1 MKKPALIIT
10 ILMFLILTLSVVRIF
25 VSNRIVTSGV
35 VLGKVAE
42 DLSGYRLENTVLS
55 EKLYTMSSLTNIAFK
70 AYDLGYTD
78 SKTDFV
84 LSNQVPVAIRQ

>member
-10 ILMFLILTLSVVRIF
+10 TLVLIIVVLSIVKIF
-25 VSNRIVTSGV
+25 VSNRIATSGV
-35 VLGKVAE
+35 VLGRVQE
-42 DLSGYRLENTVLS
+42 QLLSYKLENTILS
-55 EKLYTMSSLTNIAFK
+55 EKLYTLSSLTNIASK

-84 LSNQVPVAIRQ
+84 LSNQVPVAIKQ

>member
-10 ILMFLILTLSVVRIF
+10 SLLLVIFTLSVVKIF
-25 VSNRIVTSGV
+25 VSNRIATSGV
-35 VLGKVAE
+35 VLGKTQE
-42 DLSGYRLENTVLS
+42 NLLRYGLENATLS
-55 EKLYTMSSLTNIAFK
+55 EKLYALSSLTNIASK

-84 LSNQVPVAIRQ
+84 LNSQVSVAIKQ

>member
-10 ILMFLILTLSVVRIF
+10 TLVLTIITLSVVKIF
-25 VSNRIVTSGV
+25 VSNRIATSGV
-35 VLGKVAE
+35 VLGKVQE
-42 DLSGYRLENTVLS
+42 DLSRYKLENTILS
-55 EKLYTMSSLTNIAFK
+55 EKLYTLSSLTNLASK

-84 LSNQVPVAIRQ
+84 LSNQVPVAIKQ

>member
-10 ILMFLILTLSVVRIF
+10 SLFILILALSVIKIF
-25 VSNRIVTSGV
+25 VSNRIATSGV
-35 VLGKVAE
+35 VLGKVQE
-42 DLSGYRLENTVLS
+42 DLSKYKLENYTLS
-55 EKLYTMSSLTNIAFK
+55 EKLYTLSSLTNIASK

-84 LSNQVPVAIRQ
+84 LNNQVPVAIKQ

>member
-10 ILMFLILTLSVVRIF
+10 ILMFLILTLSVIRIF
-25 VSNRIVTSGV
+25 VSNRIATSGV
-35 VLGKVAE
+35 VLGKVTE
-42 DLSGYRLENTVLS
+42 DLSRYRLENTVLS
-55 EKLYTMSSLTNIAFK
+55 EKLYTMSSLTNIASK